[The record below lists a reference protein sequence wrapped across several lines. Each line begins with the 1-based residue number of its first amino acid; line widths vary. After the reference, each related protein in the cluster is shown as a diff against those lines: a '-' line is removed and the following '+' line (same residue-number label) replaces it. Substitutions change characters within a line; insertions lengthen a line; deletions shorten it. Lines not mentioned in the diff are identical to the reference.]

1 MLLVLLTVKT
11 LFFILFSQFI
21 NISLFFIYQFFTTI
35 TSEIMMGRQPG
46 DFMSSLLSLAS
57 SSSSSLPFSQ
67 HAIC

>member
-1 MLLVLLTVKT
+1 MKVSEKCDVYS
-11 LFFILFSQFI
+11 FGV
-21 NISLFFIYQFFTTI
+21 I
-35 TSEIMMGRQPG
+35 TSEITMGRQPR